1 MYRFYSNGVEYEL
14 DIEMWSDNESEM
26 LEIDPQNTEISITRK
41 EEDGTIT
48 DIQVEYLK

>member
-14 DIEMWSDNESEM
+14 IEVFGIDESEM